1 MNKFSEEPE
10 RADKFSF
17 RQIKSETMTRQEVRK
32 FAIVENTGIPC

>member
-17 RQIKSETMTRQEVRK
+17 RQIKSEMTRQEVRK